1 MYNRSDNIKRKFHNS
16 IKFNISPPITPVPTF
31 QHRDNVGI
39 DCNTKVKLARF
50 YYKSPFTTSI
60 STFVKSIKTGH
71 FATWPNLNSNII
83 QNILPKITATSKG
96 HLNKVYQNI
105 QSTKN
110 FKLPELPI
118 TKEDPNSDPIIKEEL
133 TKKWDE
139 EINQDTLLDENQLSL
154 SLSLVPITAPR

>member
-105 QSTKN
+105 QSTKK
-110 FKLPELPI
+110 FKPPALPI
-118 TKEDPNSDPIIKEEL
+118 IKKYPEIEAIVKEEL
-133 TKKWDE
+133 TEGE
-139 EINQDTLLDENQLSL
+139 EKGRNQDTILDEKSTTIYDKTN
-154 SLSLVPITAPR
+154 

>member
-105 QSTKN
+105 QSTKK
-110 FKLPELPI
+110 FKPPALPI
-118 TKEDPNSDPIIKEEL
+118 IKKDPEIEAIVKEEL
-133 TKKWDE
+133 TEGE
-139 EINQDTLLDENQLSL
+139 EKGRNQDTILDEKSTTIYDKTN
-154 SLSLVPITAPR
+154 